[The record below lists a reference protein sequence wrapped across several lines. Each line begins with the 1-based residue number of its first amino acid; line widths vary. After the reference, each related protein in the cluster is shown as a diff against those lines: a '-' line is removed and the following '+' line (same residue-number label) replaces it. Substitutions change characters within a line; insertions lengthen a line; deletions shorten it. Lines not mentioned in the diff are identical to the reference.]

1 MRGNVLREEYS
12 DLRRR
17 IDATNVEQKSVC
29 FNYIK
34 STYGPVKEGYALASS
49 ADRERILKE
58 VREVSRQLWSAGNRP
73 QAMALGV
80 IMLNIE
86 SQFVASDEAA
96 FVRVATDALI
106 NEGIEAGRPAK
117 V

>member
-1 MRGNVLREEYS
+1 VRDNILREEYD

-17 IDATNVEQKSVC
+17 IDAENIEEKTAC

-34 STYGPVKEGYALASS
+34 SNYGPVNDGYALASN

-58 VREVSRQLWSAGNRP
+58 VREVSRQLWGAGNRP
-73 QAMALGV
+73 QALALGV
-80 IMLNIE
+80 VMLNIE
-86 SQFVASDEAA
+86 SQFMSDDDAA

-106 NEGIEAGRPAK
+106 KESLEGG
-117 V
+117 

>member
-1 MRGNVLREEYS
+1 VRGNVLREEYS

-49 ADRERILKE
+49 RPGTNFERGSGSL
-58 VREVSRQLWSAGNRP
+58 P
-73 QAMALGV
+73 PAM
-80 IMLNIE
+80 E
-86 SQFVASDEAA
+86 
-96 FVRVATDALI
+96 RW
-106 NEGIEAGRPAK
+106 
-117 V
+117 

>member
-1 MRGNVLREEYS
+1 MRGNILREEYD

-17 IDATNVEQKSVC
+17 IDAVNVEQKAAC

-34 STYGPVKEGYALASS
+34 LNYGPVNDSYALASG

-58 VREVSRQLWSAGNRP
+58 VRGVCRQLWGTGNRP
-73 QAMALGV
+73 QALALGV
-80 IMLNIE
+80 VILNIE
-86 SQFVASDEAA
+86 SQFMPDDDAA

-106 NEGIEAGRPAK
+106 KESLGDG
-117 V
+117 

>member
-1 MRGNVLREEYS
+1 MRGNILREQYD

-17 IDATNVEQKSVC
+17 IDALNAEPRSAC

-34 STYGPVKEGYALASS
+34 STYGPVSEGYELASS

-58 VREVSRQLWSAGNRP
+58 LRDVSRRLWSAGNRP
-73 QAMALGV
+73 QALALGV
-80 IMLNIE
+80 LLLNIE
-86 SQFVASDEAA
+86 SQLTPGDDAA
-96 FVRVATDALI
+96 FVKQATDALI
-106 NEGIEAGRPAK
+106 KEDL